1 MGVKV
6 YHNGNWVEFSTGSN
20 ASASFTVEEE
30 GTPLVG
36 LATALN
42 FVGSAVTASNTTGN
56 PSTKK
61 IEITS
66 VSTFLQLSDTPSTYV
81 GTAGSVVTV
90 NSSANALEFLPADSS
105 SLGKDNYVDSASFSN
120 PSAQG
125 AQLTLGYAGPDNLND
140 ITATLGIGFTQLS
153 DTPDTFVGYGNSFV
167 RVKQDQTGLE
177 FLAQVPS
184 TAVGAA
190 GNNKQVQFNSNGF
203 LTGADG
209 LDFDADTNSPH
220 LVLKPASTAGSGIHG
235 GDLTAQST
243 INTGNTPW
251 NAASLTAD
259 GGLELFRTR
268 ISNPV
273 GGPYVDF
280 KAQTGSG
287 GFAVDF
293 DARIQMDYDNGNTI
307 NQAINPNGDIYSS
320 ISFQTGGSGYYNA
333 TNNPSGRTTEK
344 IRIGRHGEIG
354 IQGGA
359 QIPSQPGDPLPI
371 IDNTRTDAQIYGTN
385 GQVLMSQGK
394 GNPVK
399 WSNSTSS
406 SVFSSPVEVE
416 TGSSSSIQ
424 PSASQGATV
433 NLADFRSIAPNAVK
447 LLIYNARVKYPAT
460 NLSATGWEG
469 VGTRIARQI
478 DSTNQAHI
486 QFGANDGSGEHNIH
500 LHTNQLGDIQL
511 QDAKRILLHANKV
524 DFSKLVT
531 SSYGGYVGTDY
542 TGMTIVANSGGV
554 YSTSQPIDTG
564 ISVNQGDGGGVAF
577 LLCGSHSTWGTA
589 NVNSGVKIIS
599 FAYGSGP
606 QTLPNTPAVVANL
619 GNAASVPISVGKS
632 PQNTLTISQSLS
644 PGHGGRWA
652 LMMMGGNCVDAFT
665 VDV

>member
-6 YHNGNWVEFSTGSN
+6 YHNGDWVEFSTGSN

-42 FVGSAVTASNTTGN
+42 FVGSGVTASNTTGN

-66 VSTFLQLSDTPSTYV
+66 ISTFLQLTDTPSTYV

-90 NSSANALEFLPADSS
+90 NSTANGLEFLPSDSS
-105 SLGKDNYVDSASFSN
+105 TLGKDNYVDSASFSY

-125 AQLTLGYAGPDNLND
+125 AQLTLGYAGPDNLSD
-140 ITATLGIGFTQLS
+140 ITATLGIGLTQLS

-167 RVKQDQTGLE
+167 RVKSDQTGLE

-209 LDFDADTNSPH
+209 LDFEADTDSPH

-243 INTGNTPW
+243 INTGTTPW
-251 NAASLTAD
+251 NSASLTAD

-268 ISNPV
+268 ISAPV

-280 KAQTGSG
+280 KAQTGG
-287 GFAVDF
+287 GSFAVDF
-293 DARIQMDYDNGNTI
+293 DARIQMDYDNGNVV

-320 ISFQTGGSGYYNA
+320 ITFATGGSGYYNA

-344 IRIGRHGEIG
+344 IRIGRYGEIG

-359 QIPSQPGDPLPI
+359 QIPSQPGDPNPI

-399 WSNSTSS
+399 WSNSSS
-406 SVFSSPVEVE
+406 SSFFSSALEVE
-416 TGSSSSIQ
+416 MGSSSSIT
-424 PSASQGATV
+424 PPATLNSTV
-433 NLADFRSIAPNAVK
+433 NIADFRSIAPNAVK
-447 LLIYNARVKYPAT
+447 LLIYNQRVKYPAT
-460 NLSATGWEG
+460 GSSNNGWEG
-469 VGTRIARQI
+469 VATRIGRQI
-478 DSTNQAHI
+478 DVTNHAHI
-486 QFGANDGSGEHNIH
+486 QFGANDGSGEQNLH
-500 LHTNQLGDIQL
+500 LNTRSQGDIQL
-511 QDAKRILLHANKV
+511 QQASRILLHANKV
-524 DFSKLVT
+524 DLAKLNTT
-531 SSYGGYVGTDY
+531 SSGDPYVGTDY
-542 TGMTIVANSGGV
+542 AGMTIVANSGNVSG
-554 YSTSQPIDTG
+554 TTTIDTG
-564 ISVNQGDGGGVAF
+564 ISVNQGHGGGVG
-577 LLCGSHSTWGTA
+577 LLLSGDHHDYGTTNA
-589 NVNSGVKIIS
+589 SARVDMIK
-599 FAYGSGP
+599 FAVGSGP
-606 QTLPNTPAVVANL
+606 GNLNSVPTRTNL
-619 GNAASVPISVGKS
+619 GGDAVFIYIGKS
-632 PQNTLTISQSLS
+632 TQNTLTITMNLPS
-644 PGHGGRWA
+644 GNGGRWA

-665 VDV
+665 VDA

>member
-6 YHNGNWVEFSTGSN
+6 YHNGDWVEFSTGSN

-66 VSTFLQLSDTPSTYV
+66 ISTFLQLTDTPTSYV

-90 NSSANALEFLPADSS
+90 NSTANGLEFLPSDSS
-105 SLGKDNYVDSASFSN
+105 TLGKDNYVDSASFSY

-140 ITATLGIGFTQLS
+140 ITATLGIGLTQLS

-167 RVKQDQTGLE
+167 RVKSDETGLE

-209 LDFDADTNSPH
+209 LDFDADINSPH

-243 INTGNTPW
+243 INTGTTPW

-268 ISNPV
+268 ISAPV

-280 KAQTGSG
+280 KAQTGG
-287 GFAVDF
+287 GAAVDF
-293 DARIQMDYDNGNTI
+293 DARIQMDYDNGNTV

-320 ISFQTGGSGYYNA
+320 ITFATGGSGYYN
-333 TNNPSGRTTEK
+333 TSNNPSGRTTEK
-344 IRIGRHGEIG
+344 IRIGRYGEIG
-354 IQGGA
+354 IQGGS

-406 SVFSSPVEVE
+406 SFFSSALEVE
-416 TGSSSSIQ
+416 MGSSSSIQ
-424 PSASQGATV
+424 PPASLNSTV
-433 NLADFRSIAPNAVK
+433 NIADFRSIAPNAVK
-447 LLIYNARVKYPAT
+447 LLIYNQRVKYPAT
-460 NLSATGWEG
+460 GSSNNGWEG
-469 VGTRIARQI
+469 VATRIGRQI
-478 DSTNQAHI
+478 DVTNHAHI
-486 QFGANDGSGEHNIH
+486 QFGANDGSGEQNIH

-511 QDAKRILLHANKV
+511 QEAKRILLHANKV
-524 DFSKLVT
+524 DFAKLGT
-531 SSYGGYVGTDY
+531 TSYGGPYVGTDY

-554 YSTSQPIDTG
+554 YSTTGTIDTG

-577 LLCGSHSTWGTA
+577 LLCGRHDDWGTG
-589 NVNSGVKIIS
+589 NVDSGVKIIS

-606 QTLPNTPAVVANL
+606 SALPNTPAVVANL
-619 GNAASVPISVGKS
+619 GNATSVPISVGKS
-632 PQNTLTISQSLS
+632 PQNTLTITMNMS
-644 PGHGGRWA
+644 GGGGRWS
-652 LMMMGGNCVDAFT
+652 LLMMGGNVVDAFT
-665 VDV
+665 VDA